1 MAMRKAFA
9 LFVVFIGLAVFAFAA
24 EIHVALNGRDSNPG
38 TSVAPLRTIQRA
50 ADLAGPG
57 NVIHEIHVRWLF
69 TGAEMAGIKFHGAID
84 VEIGGNHIYRTIR
97 GLWLDWMAQG
107 TRVTGNLFHDNR
119 TEDLFVEVDHGPF
132 LVDNNIFLSP
142 NTLLN
147 VSQGGAYV
155 HNLMSGRLR
164 MNPFDARQ
172 TPFHKAHSTE
182 LAGMHDNPY
191 GDDRYINNLFVQR
204 ADLSPYDG
212 APLPVKMDGNVFLKG
227 AKPSKFEKE
236 PLVEPSYEPAL
247 KLIEKPDGFFLEI
260 SFDKAWTARTRQLV
274 TTESLGR
281 AAIPN
286 LPYERADGTPIR
298 IDTDYFG
305 RSRNVSNPTPGPFE
319 NPGSGPLRLKLR

>member
-1 MAMRKAFA
+1 MRKAFA

-24 EIHVALNGRDSNPG
+24 EIHVALNRRDSNPG

-57 NVIHEIHVRWLF
+57 DVIHEIHVRRLF

-119 TEDLFVEVDHGPF
+119 TEDLVVEVDHGPF
-132 LVDNNIFLSP
+132 LVDNTIVLSP
-142 NTLLN
+142 NTLLT

-212 APLPVKMDGNVFLKG
+212 APLPVKMDGNV
-227 AKPSKFEKE
+227 
-236 PLVEPSYEPAL
+236 
-247 KLIEKPDGFFLEI
+247 
-260 SFDKAWTARTRQLV
+260 
-274 TTESLGR
+274 
-281 AAIPN
+281 
-286 LPYERADGTPIR
+286 
-298 IDTDYFG
+298 
-305 RSRNVSNPTPGPFE
+305 
-319 NPGSGPLRLKLR
+319 